1 MIREHWAELDTLT
14 QVIDLNESM
23 AKMVYQ
29 FKTHAFNFPF
39 SSMLKLL
46 RLLLL
51 LLEVA
56 ASALDVFQ
64 LVIPSKRYAW

>member
-1 MIREHWAELDTLT
+1 MLT
-14 QVIDLNESM
+14 QEIDLNEAM

-29 FKTHAFNFPF
+29 FKMHTFTFPF

-56 ASALDVFQ
+56 ASALDVFH